1 MQKNTLSV
9 AFLLLGSLFVQSQSL
24 SRLETTP
31 FEKTSLDI
39 EGMYFNVNDAGNN
52 SELSE
57 IGCAVF
63 REKYLITS
71 NKKRGFAR
79 SYKNDE
85 TGLPNN
91 NIFCSDIL
99 YNNNLDIPLVF
110 SKILNS
116 KREQGS
122 LTFSPSG
129 ETIYF
134 TRSKEDDAKSFSLYK
149 ADLNVDSKYYW
160 DNMEELS
167 INDDVFSIE
176 TPFVGKSDA
185 STIYFSSNKPG
196 GYGGYDLYKADIS
209 KSGHVVNMRNL
220 GPTVNSSKD
229 EKYPFMDE
237 KGKYLYFSSNGY
249 EGYGNYD
256 VYRASV
262 RENDFANLSN
272 MGNSLNTVSDD
283 VAFYLLDEYNGYV
296 STNEIDDKND
306 FNVYKFNIVE
316 IVQDVSIDVVDLR
329 DGKPLGQVDV
339 IITDEYGEVIKETKT
354 NHLGKVSYKGSLLSE
369 YDIKISKPNYVNK
382 EEVFVLSNNNSGE
395 NKHNL
400 KFELKEYPFVAS
412 IIDGDTKQKVAESV
426 VSIYNKDKELV
437 GTFKTGEEG
446 TFRLSE
452 TPNTPFYIAIKNN
465 GYYESENKIEEN
477 ISKGSSLHRELK
489 VYKEEAEIV
498 KDAVVVDD
506 KKFDAISVE
515 NILFDFDKA
524 TIKEESLVTLHK
536 VLNLLKAKSEMKI
549 IINAHTDTKGS
560 VGYNNKLSE
569 VRALAVY
576 NHLIGKGIAVERIE
590 YKAYG
595 ESTPMIKC
603 TSCTDDQNAKNRR
616 VEFVVKR

>member
-9 AFLLLGSLFVQSQSL
+9 ALLFIGSLFVQSQSL
-24 SRLETTP
+24 SRLETAP

-57 IGCAVF
+57 IGCTVF

-71 NKKRGFAR
+71 NKKRGFVR
-79 SYKNDE
+79 SYKNAE
-85 TGLPNN
+85 TGLPNT

-122 LTFSPSG
+122 LTFSPDG

-160 DNMEELS
+160 ENMEELS
-167 INDDVFSIE
+167 INEDDFSIE
-176 TPFVGKSDA
+176 TPFVGKSDV

-209 KSGHVVNMRNL
+209 KSGHIVNMRNL
-220 GPTVNSSKD
+220 GPTVNSEKD
-229 EKYPFMDE
+229 EKYPFMGD

-256 VYRASV
+256 VYRVSV
-262 RENDFANLSN
+262 REEGYVNLSN

-283 VAFYLLDEYNGYV
+283 VAFYLLDDKNGYI
-296 STNEIDDKND
+296 STNEVDDKND

-316 IVQDVSIDVVDLR
+316 IVQDVSIDVVDIR
-329 DGKPLGQVDV
+329 DGKPLSGVEV
-339 IITDEYGEVIKETKT
+339 LITNEYDEVIKETKT
-354 NHLGKVSYKGSLLSE
+354 NQLGQVSYKGSLLSE
-369 YDIKISKPNYVNK
+369 YAIKIAKPNYVNK
-382 EEVFVLSNNNSGE
+382 EEMFVLSNNNSGE

-400 KFELKEYPFVAS
+400 KFELKEYPFIAS
-412 IIDGDTKQKVAESV
+412 VVDGDTKQKVTESV
-426 VSIYNKDKELV
+426 VSIYNKDKHLV
-437 GTFKTGEEG
+437 GTFKTGAEG
-446 TFRLSE
+446 TFKLSE
-452 TPNTPFYIAIKNN
+452 TPNAPFYITVANE
-465 GYYESENKIEEN
+465 GYYVSENKIDEN
-477 ISKGSSLHRELK
+477 LSKGNSLTKKIE
-489 VYKEEAEIV
+489 VYKVEAEIV
-498 KDAVVVDD
+498 KDAIVVDNET
-506 KKFDAISVE
+506 FDAISVE

-524 TIKEESLVTLHK
+524 TIKDESLITLHK
-536 VLNLLKAKSEMKI
+536 VLNLLKAKRDVKI
-549 IINAHTDTKGS
+549 TINAHTDTKGS

-576 NHLIGKGIAVERIE
+576 NHLISKGIDVDRID

-595 ESTPMIKC
+595 ESTPVVKC
-603 TSCTDDQNAKNRR
+603 MSCTDEQNAKNRR